1 MLRSPCP
8 LLDAPSA
15 SHSHFRRF
23 WGVLFGFYLRLTSP
37 HEPNNNKNWNLDN
50 DEKVAGL
57 KTKREKQMT
66 WEKKKKKKKANR
78 NQCARPASRSF
89 SHLTSWQFRC
99 VDGESFCLWADPSPP
114 SSFFLQGIKFL
125 SLLSCALKWWYEYA
139 HVDCSWQPLGLLR
152 AVAWPTPANLKSHG
166 DGCNSSARGKHII
179 TKPWRNVSASRSSHL
194 GINKWMYSEQF
205 QATHSNSFLF
215 FLPKLLQLLPLL
227 CRAQQSYKKNEKG
240 VRRKWGNSE
249 KKDGDTPVR
258 TI

>member
-57 KTKREKQMT
+57 KTKET
-66 WEKKKKKKKANR
+66 NDLGEEEEKKKANR

-99 VDGESFCLWADPSPP
+99 VDGESCCLWADPSPP

-125 SLLSCALKWWYEYA
+125 SLS
-139 HVDCSWQPLGLLR
+139 PL
-152 AVAWPTPANLKSHG
+152 
-166 DGCNSSARGKHII
+166 
-179 TKPWRNVSASRSSHL
+179 
-194 GINKWMYSEQF
+194 
-205 QATHSNSFLF
+205 
-215 FLPKLLQLLPLL
+215 
-227 CRAQQSYKKNEKG
+227 
-240 VRRKWGNSE
+240 
-249 KKDGDTPVR
+249 VR
-258 TI
+258 TKMMIWICTRRLLMAAPRLVTCGCVTHTC

>member
-66 WEKKKKKKKANR
+66 WEKRKKRQIETSARAQHPGHFRIWPPGNSVVWTGKVAACEQIPLLRRPSSYKA
-78 NQCARPASRSF
+78 SSF
-89 SHLTSWQFRC
+89 S
-99 VDGESFCLWADPSPP
+99 
-114 SSFFLQGIKFL
+114 L